1 MTKEQSQTLLSLVMP
16 ISSLRFSP
24 ERAEAWF
31 SNGFDEIVL
40 CQYRLN
46 ARAHCDAD
54 VLTVRFLKT
63 DDGWS
68 AGAVEKPIC
77 VN

>member
-31 SNGFDEIVL
+31 SNGVDEIVL
-40 CQYRLN
+40 CQYRLD

-54 VLTVRFLKT
+54 VLTVDFVKK
-63 DDGWS
+63 DDRWS
-68 AGAVEKPIC
+68 AGPVEKVIC